1 MHVPYCVN
9 RVNSSLCVTG
19 FVKNPGH
26 GTKLSPDVNVNED
39 TGIIC
44 VRKSVPNSFQTGQ
57 NTTDVDLCAIQN
69 TADDTTG
76 KQPNFGFS
84 KLVLINNT
92 KSFQCFQFPQREVLS
107 FLFVL
112 NRFTILKRMII
123 LHTFDKIFIVPRNK
137 LFLDN

>member
-1 MHVPYCVN
+1 MN

-44 VRKSVPNSFQTGQ
+44 VRKSVPNTFQTGQ
-57 NTTDVDLCAIQN
+57 NTTDDNLGAIQN
-69 TADDTTG
+69 TVDDTTG

-92 KSFQCFQFPQREVLS
+92 KSFNAFN
-107 FLFVL
+107 FLNVRFYRFYFVL
-112 NRFTILKRMII
+112 NRFTILKRMMI
-123 LHTFDKIFIVPRNK
+123 LHKFDKIFIVPRNE

>member
-1 MHVPYCVN
+1 MN

-69 TADDTTG
+69 TTDDTTG

-92 KSFQCFQFPQREVLS
+92 KSFNAFNFLNVRFYHFYLS
-107 FLFVL
+107 
-112 NRFTILKRMII
+112 
-123 LHTFDKIFIVPRNK
+123 
-137 LFLDN
+137 

>member
-1 MHVPYCVN
+1 MN

-39 TGIIC
+39 TEEIC
-44 VRKSVPNSFQTGQ
+44 VKKSVQKSFQTGQ
-57 NTTDVDLCAIQN
+57 NTMDVDLYAIQN

-107 FLFVL
+107 FLFCPEQVY
-112 NRFTILKRMII
+112 NT
-123 LHTFDKIFIVPRNK
+123 
-137 LFLDN
+137 